1 MWGRNSFVWT
11 SFGIFKAYRPTQLE
25 VLFLSHA
32 AAKPTNGDHLSLG
45 CRGYAAIPWAQD
57 MELQTFSTT
66 CYNLQRCIEVMDNGG
81 LVLNGNDAQEAS
93 NCLKMFLSGYAWLAS
108 HFLGQRLMLFL
119 MRPKHHCLY
128 HQAVQLGEWRLNQNL
143 FQTCDDESFLGKL
156 KNIFTACHG
165 KTAPWRMYSRYLLV
179 LAMFLENRRR
189 AETDLDTWMLTN
201 GKICPNFEIDLE
213 STCQDLVG
221 DMHRRTVPGLLQRRP
236 HAAKTWHG
244 GVSSEMWFASKIMAY
259 TDSPWGSVLMQCR
272 HHNPC
277 NMFGFTKNWVI
288 QKSSTKDGKM
298 WIT

>member
-1 MWGRNSFVWT
+1 
-11 SFGIFKAYRPTQLE
+11 
-25 VLFLSHA
+25 
-32 AAKPTNGDHLSLG
+32 
-45 CRGYAAIPWAQD
+45 

-93 NCLKMFLSGYAWLAS
+93 NC
-108 HFLGQRLMLFL
+108 LMLFL

-189 AETDLDTWMLTN
+189 AETDLDT
-201 GKICPNFEIDLE
+201 
-213 STCQDLVG
+213 
-221 DMHRRTVPGLLQRRP
+221 
-236 HAAKTWHG
+236 
-244 GVSSEMWFASKIMAY
+244 
-259 TDSPWGSVLMQCR
+259 
-272 HHNPC
+272 
-277 NMFGFTKNWVI
+277 
-288 QKSSTKDGKM
+288 
-298 WIT
+298 

>member
-1 MWGRNSFVWT
+1 MILGDFKKMNKYGYIYIHIYIYIEGATHNPFDSTSASPLSGCPRLHLEPRLSLPSKPVLSVANLGGKHDYPELGSKYKASHVKILIHWVTVQSQNFAGQNPRDPGTKVGTVFLVGLKFHMMWGRNSFVWT

-128 HQAVQLGEWRLNQNL
+128 HQAV
-143 FQTCDDESFLGKL
+143 
-156 KNIFTACHG
+156 
-165 KTAPWRMYSRYLLV
+165 
-179 LAMFLENRRR
+179 
-189 AETDLDTWMLTN
+189 
-201 GKICPNFEIDLE
+201 
-213 STCQDLVG
+213 
-221 DMHRRTVPGLLQRRP
+221 
-236 HAAKTWHG
+236 
-244 GVSSEMWFASKIMAY
+244 
-259 TDSPWGSVLMQCR
+259 
-272 HHNPC
+272 
-277 NMFGFTKNWVI
+277 
-288 QKSSTKDGKM
+288 
-298 WIT
+298 